1 MRPRSQLLDA
11 GSDAPDPGAMT
22 RTGLGWM
29 VIFSVSAV
37 ASAQGQLQ
45 PIDVGS
51 QRQVFVD
58 RHLIGSM
65 DGVRL
70 ELGQPRDEGAVFHFD
85 RSWEGPFCGYS
96 TVIADG
102 DRYLLYYRGLPEAG
116 ADGTNRETTCVAIS
130 TDGIRWSRP
139 DLGLFEVDGTLRNN
153 VILAGVAPVTHNFSP
168 FLDGREG
175 VDPAERFKALG
186 GNEHSGL
193 VAWTSPDGLRWNR
206 LQEEPV
212 ITDGMFDSQNVA
224 FWSEAEQCYA
234 CYLRT
239 WSGGGYSGFRTVSR
253 ATSEDFIHWTESAP
267 MAFGDG
273 PLEHMYTNQTHPY
286 FRAPQVYVG
295 VAARF
300 MPGRQVIS
308 GADAARLGVNPRY
321 FNDCSDAVL
330 LTSRGGETYERIFN
344 EAFIRPGIGLENW
357 VSRSNYPAL
366 NIVQTGPTEMS
377 LYVNQ
382 NYAQHSARLH
392 RYSLR
397 LDGLASIAAGADGGE
412 WRTKPVI
419 FRGARL
425 SVNFGTSARGGL
437 RVELQDATG
446 KPIPGFTLEDAVEQ
460 IGNEI
465 DRTVSW
471 KGGSDV
477 SSLAGRPVRL
487 RFVMADADLFSFIFT
502 PAAQLEDEAE
512 AARSSEPE
520 TLEVSSV
527 EKIWDAA
534 PHNAFTDLINLDG
547 TLFCTFREAERH
559 ALGDNGRIRVI
570 ARAGGSWHSI
580 ALLEE
585 EGVDLRDPKLSIT
598 PDRRIQV
605 TFGGSVYEGSTLV
618 SMGTR
623 VTFLDTTGNTFGAP
637 RKVVIDDAIRSEHD
651 WLWRVT
657 WHEGIGYGVVY
668 QPGAGQSQTHLVRTS
683 DGVHYEY
690 VTTLEISGQPNEA
703 TLRFG
708 VDDEVTAIV
717 RREGDDGHAWLGV
730 AAPPY
735 DRWRFSPLPEPLGG
749 PELFSVGGGRWLV
762 AGRRYGPDGPRTVV
776 GMLSSDSQWSDVAVL
791 PSGGD
796 TSYPGIA
803 RDGDSVMVSYYSSH
817 EGRTSIYLARLDR

>member
-1 MRPRSQLLDA
+1 
-11 GSDAPDPGAMT
+11 MT

-153 VILAGVAPVTHNFSP
+153 VILSDVAPVTHNFSP

-267 MAFGDG
+267 MGFGDG
-273 PLEHMYTNQTHPY
+273 PLEHLYTNQTHPY

-308 GADAARLGVNPRY
+308 GAEAARLGVNPRY

-330 LTSRGGETYERIFN
+330 LTSRGGEVYERTFA
-344 EAFIRPGIGLENW
+344 EALIRPGIGLENW

-366 NIVQTGPTEMS
+366 NIVQTSHTEMS

-382 NYAQHSARLH
+382 NYAQPTAQLH
-392 RYSLR
+392 RYSMR
-397 LDGLASIAAGADGGE
+397 LDGLASMAAGARGGE
-412 WRTKPVI
+412 WRTKPMV
-419 FRGARL
+419 FSGDRL
-425 SVNFGTSARGGL
+425 VVNFATSARGGI
-437 RVELQDATG
+437 RVEIQDASGT
-446 KPIPGFTLEDAVEQ
+446 PLQGFTLEDAVEQ

-465 DRTVSW
+465 ERTVAW
-471 KGGSDV
+471 AQGTDV
-477 SSLAGRPVRL
+477 SSLDGRPIRL
-487 RFVMADADLFSFIFT
+487 RFAMTDADLFAFQF
-502 PAAQLEDEAE
+502 
-512 AARSSEPE
+512 AREVQADVGRQDTSADKVDPE
-520 TLEVSSV
+520 GLEVLSV
-527 EKIWDAA
+527 ERIWNSA
-534 PHNAFTDLINLDG
+534 PHSAFTDLMALDG
-547 TLFCTFREAERH
+547 RLYCTFREGEGHVFGA
-559 ALGDNGRIRVI
+559 NGRIRVI
-570 ARAGGSWHSI
+570 ARDHGSNGPWQSV

-585 EGVDLRDPKLSIT
+585 EGVDLRDPKLCLA
-598 PDRRIQV
+598 PDGRIQV
-605 TFGGSVYEGSTLV
+605 TFGGSVYEGHTLMSRRTRV
-618 SMGTR
+618 AFLDSMGQE
-623 VTFLDTTGNTFGAP
+623 FGP
-637 RKVVIDDAIRSEHD
+637 SRKVMIDEAIRSDND

-657 WHEGIGYGVVY
+657 WHKGVGYGVVY
-668 QPGAGQSQTHLVRTS
+668 QPAEDEWQTHLVTTR
-683 DGVHYEY
+683 DGVRYEY
-690 VTTLEISGQPNEA
+690 LTTLEVSGRANET

-708 VDDEVTAIV
+708 ADDRLTAIV
-717 RREGDDGHAWLGV
+717 RREGDDRRAWFGS
-730 AAPPY
+730 ASPPY
-735 DRWRFSPLPEPLGG
+735 ERWGFEPLPERLGG
-749 PELFSVGGGRWLV
+749 PDFIGLGEDAWLV
-762 AGRRYGPDGPRTVV
+762 GGRRYGADDQKTVLGTLSADG
-776 GMLSSDSQWSDVAVL
+776 QWSDVAVL
-791 PSGGD
+791 PSSGD
-796 TSYPGIA
+796 TSYPGFA
-803 RDGDSVMVSYYSSH
+803 RMGASILVSYYSSH
-817 EGRTSIYLARLDR
+817 EGRTSIYLATLGSK